1 MNQHPIFS
9 IAVLAS
15 AQAARLEAPADRH
28 ADLTA
33 DLVRVLA
40 DVAFQP
46 VAVSRP
52 SAVTASDDALA
63 LLKARLPA
71 ATVAALAAGK
81 WSADLARRI
90 AADLSVS
97 RQA

>member
-1 MNQHPIFS
+1 MNHPFIP
-9 IAVLAS
+9 LALAIQ
-15 AQAARLEAPADRH
+15 AQTLRIEAAADRH

-40 DVAFQP
+40 DVAFSP
-46 VAVSRP
+46 AAVSRP
-52 SAVTASDDALA
+52 SAITASDDALA

-71 ATVAALAAGK
+71 ATVQALAAGK

-90 AADLSVS
+90 TADLSS
-97 RQA
+97 RHA

>member
-1 MNQHPIFS
+1 MNQPFIP
-9 IAVLAS
+9 LALAIQ
-15 AQAARLEAPADRH
+15 AQALRLEAPADPH

-52 SAVTASDDALA
+52 SALTASDDALA
-63 LLKARLPA
+63 LLKAKLSP
-71 ATVAALAAGK
+71 ATVQALASGK

-90 AADLSVS
+90 TADLSAS
-97 RQA
+97 RHA

>member
-1 MNQHPIFS
+1 MHQHPIFS

-15 AQAARLEAPADRH
+15 AQAARIEAAADRH

-40 DVAFQP
+40 DVAFSP
-46 VAVSRP
+46 AAVSRP
-52 SAVTASDDALA
+52 SAITASDDALA

-71 ATVAALAAGK
+71 ATVQALAAGK

-90 AADLSVS
+90 TADLSS
-97 RQA
+97 RHA

>member
-1 MNQHPIFS
+1 MHQHPIFS

-15 AQAARLEAPADRH
+15 AQAARLEAPADPH

-33 DLVRVLA
+33 DIVRVLA

-71 ATVAALAAGK
+71 ATVAALAAGQ
-81 WSADLARRI
+81 WSAELARRI
-90 AADLSVS
+90 AADLSTS
-97 RQA
+97 RHA

>member
-1 MNQHPIFS
+1 MNQHPFIP
-9 IAVLAS
+9 LALAIQ
-15 AQAARLEAPADRH
+15 AQALRLEAPADPH

-33 DLVRVLA
+33 DIVRVLA

-52 SAVTASDDALA
+52 SAVNASDDALA

-90 AADLSVS
+90 AADLAVS